1 MGSNM
6 LPGYRNIQRT
16 YKRNHVVPRTDDLM
30 PQEQIPLLFLG
41 FEARNVC
48 FNGSTPVNRRHP
60 APADSQDI
68 PPVFIYGFLILHL
81 WSSSRLQDRAFS
93 RRPRKE
99 GKNASPAEC
108 VNQNNSIGG
117 LQHI

>member
-1 MGSNM
+1 M

-30 PQEQIPLLFLG
+30 PQEQIPLIFLG

-48 FNGSTPVNRRHP
+48 FKGSPPVNRRHP

-68 PPVFIYGFLILHL
+68 PPVFIYGFLISTWASGQDLFEKTQKGRQECL
-81 WSSSRLQDRAFS
+81 TSRMCLSEQLNWWTATYLDVS
-93 RRPRKE
+93 T
-99 GKNASPAEC
+99 
-108 VNQNNSIGG
+108 
-117 LQHI
+117 